1 MNQRDFSELRRRLN
15 PDKRNQSVIRGCYVS
30 HDGQVISTF
39 AQPVYGMAQEEVEK
53 YMAIFKKTLSGTASQ
68 NLLPV
73 EFTARQ
79 TMEGEEHKLL
89 MDLRGTALKDDMA
102 VNEFY
107 GKVIG
112 YIQSLREQ
120 EVQSVEADQNACN
133 YLILLTYDGYDVPYK
148 DGNDEADADRST
160 DVFSYI
166 LCAVCP
172 VKPTKPALG
181 YFAAEGEFH
190 NKPSDWMVAMPELG
204 FLFPTFEERSA
215 NIYNAMF
222 YTRDSGNLHDEFM
235 KAIFGSEPQMP
246 ASTQKETFQA
256 VLQESLQEECSL
268 DVMQAVH
275 ETVSSMIEERKAD
288 KHAEPLRLTRQDVKE
303 VLESSGVSQE
313 KMDAFDQQYTQAF
326 GAYTELPAVNMV
338 TPRSF
343 KVNTPSVTINVD
355 PAHSDLIETRII
367 DGRRYILVLADGD
380 VAVNGVNVTIGE

>member
-39 AQPVYGMAQEEVEK
+39 AQPLYGMVQEEVEK
-53 YMAIFKKTLSGTASQ
+53 YMAIFKKTLSGTANQ

-73 EFTARQ
+73 EFSARQ

-89 MDLRGTALKDDMA
+89 MDLRATALKDDMA

-107 GKVIG
+107 EKAIT
-112 YIQSLREQ
+112 YIQAIKEQ
-120 EVQSVEADQNACN
+120 EVQSVEAAQTACN

-166 LCAVCP
+166 LCAICP

-222 YTRDSGNLHDEFM
+222 YTRDSANLHDTFM
-235 KAIFGSEPQMP
+235 KAIFGAEPQMP

-338 TPRSF
+338 TPKSF

-355 PAHSDLIETRII
+355 PAHSDLIETRVI